1 MTLTIA
7 RNRLAEFQPVN
18 ARNINMDTVP
28 PPPPPVQSLTP
39 TASPSEDK
47 IVAIL
52 AYLTV
57 IGLII
62 AIVMHGNKKTQ
73 LGAYHLRQSLGL
85 MVTSIAL
92 WAAIFIIALIPFI
105 GWLISIASLVLWLG
119 LFVLWLIGFIAA
131 ANGQIKPVPLLGEHY
146 QKWFSTVFE

>member
-1 MTLTIA
+1 MTLIGA
-7 RNRLAEFQPVN
+7 GNRLAKFQPVHT
-18 ARNINMDTVP
+18 RNTYMDTV

-39 TASPSEDK
+39 TASSSEDK
-47 IVAIL
+47 TVAIL

-57 IGLII
+57 IGLIV

-85 MVTSIAL
+85 MVTGLAL
-92 WAAIFIIALIPFI
+92 WAAVFLIALIPFI
-105 GWLISIASLVLWLG
+105 GWMISLASFVLWIG

-131 ANGQIKPVPLLGEHY
+131 VSGQFKPIPLLGEHY
-146 QKWFSTVFE
+146 QKWFSTAFE